1 MRYIATLAAL
11 WLAAE
16 AALVHHAVGLL
27 KALPSPGTLPE
38 AAVRDALTGFDRVY
52 DAATWAAW
60 LGAAALLAVA
70 VRAVRQG
77 KAPRW
82 TVWVAPVLLVA
93 VRAVLAFHVGDFRVH
108 VAQEQ
113 GVWSGGAPV
122 GDVLAVGMA
131 ALVAVG
137 AGIWAWMRTIR
148 STVGT

>member
-1 MRYIATLAAL
+1 MRYVAAVAAL

-16 AALVHHAVGLL
+16 AALVHRAVGLL

-38 AAVRDALTGFDRVY
+38 AAVLDVVAAFDRVY
-52 DAATWAAW
+52 DAATWGAW
-60 LGAAALLAVA
+60 LGAAALLAASVWA
-70 VRAVRQG
+70 ARQG

-82 TVWVAPVLLVA
+82 TVGIAPVLLVA

-122 GDVLAVGMA
+122 GDVLAVGLA
-131 ALVAVG
+131 VLVAVG
-137 AGIWAWMRTIR
+137 AGMWAWRRAIR

>member
-27 KALPSPGTLPE
+27 KALPSPSTLPE